1 MVGGCVILRGWVCV
15 VWVWVCPVCVC
26 VGRCV
31 YVCYVVLDLYIV
43 EVLKVRWRRD
53 WEVVRGL
60 HGRAWCDV
68 IVVNVCSS
76 VSTHNWAPIVPLSG

>member
-1 MVGGCVILRGWVCV
+1 MVGGCVILRGCVCGV
-15 VWVWVCPVCVC
+15 GVGVPVCVC

-43 EVLKVRWRRD
+43 QVLKVQWRRD

-60 HGRAWCDV
+60 LGRAWCDV